1 MLKLLFVSD
10 KAFYSLLALL
20 LALCALLFAFRQAAA
35 FTMSNANYIIEM
47 GNFNTGAGQP
57 SNSNYKATVTIG
69 QTAPGLYSGTNY
81 KVKAGFE
88 YIYPFTPFSF
98 TISQTLIDFGILS
111 PTNPVTRTNL
121 LTVSTS
127 SSYGYAVTGY
137 ENHQL
142 LVPSSGAIIPDTTC
156 DNGLCTETTP
166 AAWTNTLTYGFG
178 FRCDNVSGTD
188 CSSDFATSTDYKQF
202 ADNSKGE
209 TPQTVMSDATSG
221 KNRQSQITYKVNISG
236 TQAAGS
242 YTNVVTYIATPT
254 Y

>member
-1 MLKLLFVSD
+1 
-10 KAFYSLLALL
+10 
-20 LALCALLFAFRQAAA
+20 
-35 FTMSNANYIIEM
+35 MSNANYIIEM
-47 GNFNTGAGQP
+47 GNFNTGAGEP

-98 TISQTLIDFGILS
+98 TISQTLIDFGILT

-121 LTVSTS
+121 LTVSTDS
-127 SSYGYAVTGY
+127 AYGYEVTGY

-142 LVPSSGAIIPDTTC
+142 LVPSEGSIIPDTTC
-156 DNGLCTETTP
+156 DTGSCTESV
-166 AAWTNTLTYGFG
+166 ADIWTNTLTYGFG
-178 FRCDNVSGTD
+178 YRCDDISGSD
-188 CSSDFATSTDYKQF
+188 CNSDFATSTYYKQF

-209 TPQTVMSDATSG
+209 TEQPIMSDATSG
-221 KNRQSQITYKVNISG
+221 KNRQSQITYKVNVSG
-236 TQAAGS
+236 TQAAGA